1 MLFLLFMLLLG
12 VIYEE
17 NSTGRLSFRYKKG
30 YGYKFIKGIS
40 AIYRYSSYVRVLEQ
54 GTESKQSPL

>member
-1 MLFLLFMLLLG
+1 MLLLG